1 MKNNKTK
8 NKVIITF
15 MTMMIALSLI
25 SCTKNASADNAKND
39 SPEDEVYEEQ
49 MADSKREEAVLKK
62 ENEKTEGVT
71 DSKKDEQDNIYLFS
85 SDNDLSDEEKELYY
99 GEGNLIDRINNYL
112 GEEQGN
118 VGFLYYD
125 LVTGEQ
131 ISFNEDKQFYA
142 ASLYKLGMNI
152 LCYDKANRGEVS
164 LDETVTIQYYGD
176 ESDNE
181 YLNYDAYTDPTSLQT
196 LLDQTIIN
204 SDNTAASM
212 IYHYLGGWNS
222 FRSQYISFFDM
233 QDQYWSNDT
242 TINNEFKILKYL
254 YDNKEQYSHLIETM
268 KNTSFHD
275 RIDKYIPQDIVA
287 HKIGDL
293 DTAANDEAI
302 VFTDKPYIIILLTDN
317 VGYSYETIA
326 DISKAVYI
334 YNLTN

>member
-15 MTMMIALSLI
+15 MTMMMALSLI
-25 SCTKNASADNAKND
+25 SCTKNASEDNAKND
-39 SPEDEVYEEQ
+39 SPEEEVYEEQ

-62 ENEKTEGVT
+62 EKEKTEGVT

-112 GEEQGN
+112 G
-118 VGFLYYD
+118 
-125 LVTGEQ
+125 
-131 ISFNEDKQFYA
+131 
-142 ASLYKLGMNI
+142 
-152 LCYDKANRGEVS
+152 
-164 LDETVTIQYYGD
+164 
-176 ESDNE
+176 
-181 YLNYDAYTDPTSLQT
+181 
-196 LLDQTIIN
+196 
-204 SDNTAASM
+204 
-212 IYHYLGGWNS
+212 GWNS

-254 YDNKEQYSHLIETM
+254 YDNKDQYSHLIETM
-268 KNTSFHD
+268 KNTSFLD

-326 DISKAVYI
+326 DISKAAYI